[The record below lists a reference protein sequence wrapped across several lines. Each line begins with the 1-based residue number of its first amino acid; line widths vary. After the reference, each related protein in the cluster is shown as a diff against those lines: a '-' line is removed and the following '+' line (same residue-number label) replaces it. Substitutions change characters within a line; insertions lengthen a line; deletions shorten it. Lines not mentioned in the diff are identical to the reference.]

1 MSARLDRRK
10 FIQASALGAAG
21 IVILKDS
28 RSARAYTANEKLNI
42 ASIGVC
48 GQGETNLGGVGGEHI
63 VALCDA
69 DEPGRMPPPRFPRA
83 RRYADFRKMLDDM
96 HKQIDAVVVS
106 TPDHTHAVAA
116 VAAMKLGK
124 HVYCEK
130 PLART
135 VHEVRVMRL
144 TAIEQKVVTQMGN
157 QGSATEDLR
166 RGVELAWAG
175 VMGEMREAY
184 VWLANG
190 DGPRQRPKEQPPVPA
205 GIHWDLWLGPAPVR
219 PYHPAYMPGAWRGW
233 RTFGSGGGG
242 DMGCHT
248 INMAVRA

>member
-1 MSARLDRRK
+1 
-10 FIQASALGAAG
+10 
-21 IVILKDS
+21 
-28 RSARAYTANEKLNI
+28 
-42 ASIGVC
+42 
-48 GQGETNLGGVGGEHI
+48 
-63 VALCDA
+63 
-69 DEPGRMPPPRFPRA
+69 
-83 RRYADFRKMLDDM
+83 MLDDM
-96 HKQIDAVVVS
+96 HGQIDAVVVS
-106 TPDHTHAVAA
+106 TPDHTHAVAS

-135 VHEVRVMRL
+135 VHEVRAMRL

-166 RGVELAWAG
+166 RGVELAWDG

-190 DGPRQRPKEQPPVPA
+190 DGPREVPRMRRPYPTDST
-205 GIHWDLWLGPAPVR
+205 GTSGSAPTVR
-219 PYHPAYMPGAWRGW
+219 PYNPAYVPGSWRAWRP
-233 RTFGSGGGG
+233 FGSGAGG

-248 INMAVRA
+248 INMAVRALKLDLLWKTDAVAKPASPVVIRVEAEPRRSMRRPILGGSSPSSISPLAAACRQ